1 MMKIGSV
8 TIDNHTVMAPL
19 AGITNLPF
27 RLLVKKS
34 GCGLVCTEMI
44 SAHGLF
50 YDSRKTF
57 KMLES
62 DPFEKPVSV
71 QIFGSDPE
79 IMAGAAVIAASCGA
93 DILDVNFGCSVR
105 KILKTGSGSALMKNP
120 GQASALLS
128 AIRKAI
134 SIPLT
139 IKIRSGWD
147 ASGNQAVEIAKIA
160 ESCGVDAIAVHPRT
174 ATQGFRGKADWS
186 IIEAVKKEVNIPV
199 IGNGDIENPEDA
211 LKMTAMTGCD
221 GVMVGRAA
229 IGKPWIFSRI
239 LSLSRGEVCEQ
250 EDFSL
255 HFKAMIRYLDASV
268 KYIGEVHACRMMRS
282 RLGWFVKGL
291 PCSSRFRES
300 IKRIDTHDTALDIIY
315 RYMESIGID
324 PEHFSQRGGE

>member
-1 MMKIGSV
+1 MQIGSV
-8 TIDNHTVMAPL
+8 EIDNHTVMAPL

-50 YDSRKTF
+50 HDSVKTF
-57 KMLES
+57 NMLES
-62 DPFEKPVSV
+62 DQAEKPVSV

-79 IMAGAAVIAASCGA
+79 IMARAAQIAESRGA

-105 KILKTGSGSALMKNP
+105 KILKTGSGSALMKTP
-120 GQASALLS
+120 DRACALLT

-147 ASGNQAVEIAKIA
+147 ATGNQAIEIAKIA

-174 ATQGFRGKADWS
+174 ATQGFKGKADWS
-186 IIEAVKKEVNIPV
+186 IIETVKKEIGIPV
-199 IGNGDIENPEDA
+199 IGNGDIEKPEDA
-211 LKMTAMTGCD
+211 IEMTAMTGCD

-229 IGKPWIFSRI
+229 IGKPWIFSQI
-239 LSLSRGEVCEQ
+239 LALSRGEKCSR
-250 EDFSL
+250 DNFAMHFS
-255 HFKAMIRYLDASV
+255 AMLRYLDASV
-268 KYIGEVHACRMMRS
+268 DYIEEIHACRMMRS

-300 IKRIDTHDTALDIIY
+300 IKRIETKDAALKIICG
-315 RYMESIGID
+315 YMESIGID
-324 PEHFSQRGGE
+324 PGTVYPQGGE